1 MRVVVVAM
9 ALLGSLLVATRRA
22 PRRRASS
29 IRRLLDEAGHT
40 AVSRTSLCAAFV
52 ASGLASGVAGL
63 LVTGMPMI
71 GLLASAMGAAA
82 PLLVLRRRRAARL
95 RANRAAWPDVV
106 DDLASAVRAGLSLP
120 EAVVEAGTRA
130 PEGLRAPFSRFADD
144 LRVDGRFAIALD
156 TLKAA
161 LADPVAD
168 RVVEALRVAREV
180 GGADLGR
187 LLRDLSDA
195 LRAQARLRDEVAA
208 RQSWTVT
215 SARLAIA
222 APWITVG
229 VLATRQ
235 EAVAAFDTVAGSVVL
250 VGAAVVSVVAYRLM
264 LVIGRVPEERRV
276 MA

>member
-40 AVSRTSLCAAFV
+40 AVSRTSLVAALV
-52 ASGLASGVAGL
+52 GSGLASGVTGL

-82 PLLVLRRRRAARL
+82 PLLVVRRRRAARL

-187 LLRDLSDA
+187 LLRDLSDS

-250 VGAAVVSVVAYRLM
+250 VGAAVVSVLAYRLM